1 MLPIPNIA
9 ANAGLICEG
18 SEAAV
23 IGGTP
28 RNVAAIPIA
37 MANKIMH
44 RTPSQKPA
52 RPIRPSNDQ
61 SNDIAFSFA
70 HPRSPIT
77 RFCAYVAKFTA
88 PPAARAEL
96 GPRIANCSVGGT
108 QAEALRELQGA
119 ITAWRKAAAKLNAH

>member
-1 MLPIPNIA
+1 
-9 ANAGLICEG
+9 
-18 SEAAV
+18 
-23 IGGTP
+23 
-28 RNVAAIPIA
+28 

-44 RTPSQKPA
+44 TTPSQKPA

-61 SNDIAFSFA
+61 SNDIVFTFA
-70 HPRSPIT
+70 HHRTLIT

-96 GPRIANCSVGGT
+96 GPWAANCSVGGT
-108 QAEALRELQGA
+108 QADALRQLQGA

>member
-1 MLPIPNIA
+1 
-9 ANAGLICEG
+9 
-18 SEAAV
+18 
-23 IGGTP
+23 
-28 RNVAAIPIA
+28 

-61 SNDIAFSFA
+61 SNDIVGSFA
-70 HPRSPIT
+70 RHRSPIT

-88 PPAARAEL
+88 PPAAAEL
-96 GPRIANCSVGGT
+96 GSRIANCSVGGT